1 MSKIAMIGSEY
12 IFKPFKALSIDVLN
26 AEHPQEARKVIEEIL
41 PKRLYSIIFIT
52 EELAKESLDLIAEWN
67 ENTDGTIVLI
77 PGTKG
82 GIGIASERISLLTKR
97 AIGADVLAR
106 K

>member
-12 IFKPFKALSIDVLN
+12 IFKSFKALSIEVLKAENPLEARRILEDVL
-26 AEHPQEARKVIEEIL
+26 
-41 PKRLYSIIFIT
+41 PKKSYPIIFMT
-52 EELAKESLDLIAEWN
+52 EELANESLDLIAEWN
-67 ENTDGTIVLI
+67 ESTDSTIVLI